1 MSITRINNNVAA
13 INANRHLAS
22 NGRILQKSIERL
34 SSGLR
39 INRSADDAAGL
50 SVATR
55 IRSQVKGLDRAVMN
69 AQDGINV
76 INVAEGAM
84 EEMIQRLD
92 RIRVL
97 SIQAA
102 NTGVNDLTA
111 RQAIQ
116 DEIFQSIDEI
126 TRIANTTQYSQNF
139 LLNGDFGIDTAIKPG
154 QGGSKNFGIHIDTGS
169 GSSTLESGSHFLN
182 IRRLSDGYGTFV
194 AGLDENGFS
203 STMHSGVT
211 NGTDIAISLARFSK
225 TNLFGAGVNTTDRIA
240 GVSGDRNF
248 FNGVSIQAGDLF
260 TFEGVLADGVTRFS
274 GSISIGSGA
283 GFTFGNS
290 NQASANSTQLLGAI
304 NHAIDSAEKAL
315 FGVNSSNAVP
325 SAYRTTV
332 TLIDTTIGGA
342 NEGRLMLFSDGE
354 FVNQSTINIS
364 MVRSGKVVTQ
374 SSGVTR
380 SGEIG
385 GGSALSGVGQIG
397 NAVTAITGSTFG
409 TGDFEISIEDVQGP
423 QNRVVKGTI
432 AFRDSSGAIIG
443 RTTSLT
449 RTNSSALKLNGT
461 FVDGIYTAGVSISN
475 GDTLTLRGT
484 EADGTT
490 FTATYTISN
499 DPATDLALNDFR
511 FATIS
516 GLISE
521 LNYRTR
527 DYTVDAMDGR
537 LSRFESAL
545 FTLDSD
551 GKLTL
556 IDDLARDNSK
566 LDFTITFNDGTT
578 GATTPYSIQDK
589 AQLVREGFAEAA
601 TFRLNGGPAIRAT
614 AGEVVTIQG
623 KSKTKEGSVQEEL
636 TFRVGSGLK
645 VGKDIISVEEQRF
658 VGQLN
663 GGLAVTFQNGAQ
675 DVVFIDNQS
684 MGNGV
689 ARYLTLDFDGI
700 LDITRS
706 PQGEDPGTTLVISV
720 VNRSMNFHIGA
731 FEEQSFQTAIGDLT
745 AQNLGFGRGSGRT
758 VENIDVTTITGAN
771 EAIRIVDQALVQIN
785 RTRSLLGAA
794 TNRLEG
800 TVANLSVSSENLLA
814 SESRLRDAD
823 LAHETTQFT
832 QRQILL
838 QANVS
843 VLAQVNFLP
852 QNLLSLLG
860 G

>member
-1 MSITRINNNVAA
+1 MPLILLKRRYSVSTAA
-13 INANRHLAS
+13 MLC
-22 NGRILQKSIERL
+22 L
-34 SSGLR
+34 
-39 INRSADDAAGL
+39 
-50 SVATR
+50 
-55 IRSQVKGLDRAVMN
+55 
-69 AQDGINV
+69 
-76 INVAEGAM
+76 
-84 EEMIQRLD
+84 
-92 RIRVL
+92 
-97 SIQAA
+97 
-102 NTGVNDLTA
+102 
-111 RQAIQ
+111 
-116 DEIFQSIDEI
+116 
-126 TRIANTTQYSQNF
+126 
-139 LLNGDFGIDTAIKPG
+139 
-154 QGGSKNFGIHIDTGS
+154 
-169 GSSTLESGSHFLN
+169 
-182 IRRLSDGYGTFV
+182 
-194 AGLDENGFS
+194 
-203 STMHSGVT
+203 
-211 NGTDIAISLARFSK
+211 
-225 TNLFGAGVNTTDRIA
+225 
-240 GVSGDRNF
+240 
-248 FNGVSIQAGDLF
+248 
-260 TFEGVLADGVTRFS
+260 
-274 GSISIGSGA
+274 
-283 GFTFGNS
+283 
-290 NQASANSTQLLGAI
+290 
-304 NHAIDSAEKAL
+304 
-315 FGVNSSNAVP
+315 
-325 SAYRTTV
+325 AYRTTV

-537 LSRFESAL
+537 VSIRKCIIYSGF
-545 FTLDSD
+545 
-551 GKLTL
+551 GRLTL

-675 DVVFIDNQS
+675 GVVFIDNQS

-745 AQNLGFGRGSGRT
+745 AQNLGFGAAADAPSEHRCHHHHWRMKHPDCDQACADQQDLPARCHQPSGR
-758 VENIDVTTITGAN
+758 NG
-771 EAIRIVDQALVQIN
+771 RQSQ
-785 RTRSLLGAA
+785 R
-794 TNRLEG
+794 
-800 TVANLSVSSENLLA
+800 SSENLLA